1 MGGHQG
7 MIRSSTQIGARTFFE
22 GTTMNR
28 FASIFAAAF
37 AMSAIFSF
45 ANATMSDARAS
56 ALAMV
61 ASQQAHNV

>member
-1 MGGHQG
+1 
-7 MIRSSTQIGARTFFE
+7 
-22 GTTMNR
+22 MNR